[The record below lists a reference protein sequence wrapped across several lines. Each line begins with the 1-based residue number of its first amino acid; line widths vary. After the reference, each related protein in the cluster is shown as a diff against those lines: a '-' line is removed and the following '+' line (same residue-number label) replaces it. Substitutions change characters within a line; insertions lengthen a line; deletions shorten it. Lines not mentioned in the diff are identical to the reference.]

1 MFCDRVA
8 WVIEW
13 EGGAIKESVMGVDQ
27 SGVLD
32 KATWGIAFRMWW
44 WQWWRFISYL
54 CLGGIVL
61 GLIGML
67 RGRSPNSSIVRA
79 PLRWLHGLQAV
90 TTL

>member
-1 MFCDRVA
+1 MARVMFCDRVA

-44 WQWWRFISYL
+44 WQWWRIFRCNWSRPIS
-54 CLGGIVL
+54 IK
-61 GLIGML
+61 
-67 RGRSPNSSIVRA
+67 
-79 PLRWLHGLQAV
+79 
-90 TTL
+90 